1 MAFNSTYVFGFAAG
15 VCIVCSLAVGSVAI
29 GLKDLQEIN
38 KERDRQSN
46 ILAALGLEAEGEGI
60 DAAWTDHIQ
69 EFFVDGTGRTV
80 DDASLDQ
87 DGDDDLDKDDVLASW
102 KKANLKGGQPM
113 VSSVYRRK
121 DTGAF
126 AIPMYGKGLWGP
138 ISGFLAL
145 DKEGQ
150 TIEGTT
156 FFAPKETPGLGAEI
170 VKDKFKSLWVDKRI
184 VDADGAMQHIEVK
197 KVCAVDEDTCVD
209 GVSGATITSNGVNEM
224 AKASLDFYDPYL
236 QSVRGVKQ

>member
-1 MAFNSTYVFGFAAG
+1 MAFNSTYVFSFATG

-29 GLKDLQEIN
+29 SLEDLQVIN

-46 ILAALGLEAEGEGI
+46 ILGALGLEAEGEAI
-60 DAAWTDHIQ
+60 DAAWADHI
-69 EFFVDGTGRTV
+69 EEVFVDGAGQTV
-80 DDASLDQ
+80 AGVSFDQ
-87 DGDDDLDKDDVLASW
+87 DGDGDLDKDDVLSGW
-102 KKANLKGGQPM
+102 KTANLEGGLPK

-145 DKEGQ
+145 DKLGG
-150 TIEGTT
+150 TVEGTT

-170 VKDKFKSLWVDKRI
+170 LKDKFKALWIGKRI
-184 VDADGAMQHIEVK
+184 VDDAGQTQHIVVK
-197 KVCAVDEDTCVD
+197 KVCAVDETTCVD
-209 GVSGATITSNGVNEM
+209 GVSGATITSNGVSNM
-224 AKASLDFYDPYL
+224 ARKSLDFYDPYL
-236 QSVRGVKQ
+236 QSVRGGEQ

>member
-1 MAFNSTYVFGFAAG
+1 
-15 VCIVCSLAVGSVAI
+15 
-29 GLKDLQEIN
+29 
-38 KERDRQSN
+38 
-46 ILAALGLEAEGEGI
+46 
-60 DAAWTDHIQ
+60 
-69 EFFVDGTGRTV
+69 
-80 DDASLDQ
+80 
-87 DGDDDLDKDDVLASW
+87 
-102 KKANLKGGQPM
+102 
-113 VSSVYRRK
+113 
-121 DTGAF
+121 
-126 AIPMYGKGLWGP
+126 MYGKGLWGP